1 MALYTELLGRLSEA
15 EQQEAYRYL
24 WLRGRL
30 HQNAVKSGVG
40 LAIIAASSLL
50 VRFTLAN
57 EPSVSPNLDLF
68 MHWAPV
74 LAAVL
79 CGASSAVLL
88 LQVLR
93 QKQALRDLQ
102 LSGELIQALSKM
114 PVRHFA

>member
-1 MALYTELLGRLSEA
+1 MALYTELLARLSEA
-15 EQQEAYRYL
+15 ERQEAYRYL

-30 HQNAVKSGVG
+30 HHNAVRSGAG
-40 LAIIAASSLL
+40 LAVIAASSFL
-50 VRFTLAN
+50 VRFIQSG
-57 EPSVSPNLDLF
+57 EPSVPSILDLF

-74 LAAVL
+74 LAAIL